1 MDSLYF
7 DNVIQIGKLYLDYI
21 FYEFESEPILFSCVD
36 EQNNLYFCLCSD
48 IRYGQRWVIIPRTIT
63 QMEELIEDK
72 CDIASAFLSAP
83 NIFAIDMDLE
93 GNEKSRIID
102 KNRIDRL
109 DFPKEGTY
117 VKCNKEQARI
127 YLWNKK
133 WETFSQQLKLMLDP
147 MDAFD
152 AITESYKAVINST
165 GEFLNRQT
173 KECRDS
179 LGKMLKEQIGDLI
192 DTISQSLT
200 VSQEYSV
207 EIQNSYSEASECG
220 RIIEV
225 ESDDYIQAA

>member
-1 MDSLYF
+1 
-7 DNVIQIGKLYLDYI
+7 
-21 FYEFESEPILFSCVD
+21 
-36 EQNNLYFCLCSD
+36 
-48 IRYGQRWVIIPRTIT
+48 
-63 QMEELIEDK
+63 
-72 CDIASAFLSAP
+72 
-83 NIFAIDMDLE
+83 
-93 GNEKSRIID
+93 
-102 KNRIDRL
+102 
-109 DFPKEGTY
+109 
-117 VKCNKEQARI
+117 
-127 YLWNKK
+127 
-133 WETFSQQLKLMLDP
+133 MLDT